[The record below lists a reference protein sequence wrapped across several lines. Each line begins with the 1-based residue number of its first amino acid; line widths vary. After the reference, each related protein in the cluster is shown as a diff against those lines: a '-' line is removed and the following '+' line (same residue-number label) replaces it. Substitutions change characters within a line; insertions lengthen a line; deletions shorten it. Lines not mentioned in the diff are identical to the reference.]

1 MQTLDPRRDFG
12 KNPSRSTTEQTPSS
26 RIRCEDLCDAISD
39 RGISQS
45 CVSSWKWRFNHHF
58 YPCSII
64 STTATQRAASC
75 FTGESPHEGVFASTL
90 RRLYLLEP
98 SATGQTRLDH
108 SYGGRVA
115 RSAGRNLGKQGR
127 VVSC

>member
-39 RGISQS
+39 QAIPQS
-45 CVSSWKWRFNHHF
+45 CVSHRKRDSWFTRHI
-58 YPCSII
+58 YRSLVCGTGTRPS
-64 STTATQRAASC
+64 R
-75 FTGESPHEGVFASTL
+75 FTGESPHESVFASTI
-90 RRLYLLEP
+90 RRLYLLEL

-115 RSAGRNLGKQGR
+115 RSAGRNL
-127 VVSC
+127 